1 VNPETVRYWR
11 RILVGNL
18 IASAVVLFAFS
29 GVTLRTPGP
38 QVVRAYAIALLF
50 STCIAPFVGTVMP
63 RLAPWIWHRTRFPWN
78 WIIVTIAMAAMAI
91 VGSLAAIAVLL
102 GIGMI
107 PATDFANW
115 FRGSIRIAIVVTL
128 TIGLFITAYEMTKAR
143 VAQATTQAQL
153 ASLESRVQ
161 PHFLFNTLNSIA
173 ALIHEDPNGAE
184 RMTGQLASLMR
195 SSLDQ
200 QATPLVGL
208 DDELQ
213 TVRDYLAIEQ
223 VRFGERLRYR
233 IDVDE
238 VARRARIPRLSV
250 QTLVENSVK
259 YAVSS
264 SRPGASI
271 VITAT
276 ASTSRPPAPTSF
288 RISVEDD
295 GPGFDPAVVTAG
307 HGLALLKDRTALL
320 FNQSASVTIN
330 SSPGR
335 TVVTMTVPETHDRP
349 ATSNG

>member
-1 VNPETVRYWR
+1 VNRETFRYWR
-11 RILVGNL
+11 RIFVGNL

-38 QVVRAYAIALLF
+38 KIIRAYAVALLF
-50 STCIAPFVGTVMP
+50 STCIGPLVGTMMP

-78 WIIVTIAMAAMAI
+78 WIIVTVAMAAMAI
-91 VGSLAAIAVLL
+91 VGSLAAIVVLI

-107 PATDFANW
+107 PASDFANW
-115 FRGSIRIAIVVTL
+115 FQGSIRIAIVVTL
-128 TIGLFITAYEMTKAR
+128 TLGLFITAYEMTKAR
-143 VAQATTQAQL
+143 VAQANAQAQL

-173 ALIHEDPNGAE
+173 ALIHEDPKGAE

-200 QATPLVGL
+200 QATPLVCL

-223 VRFGERLRYR
+223 VRFGERLRFR

-238 VARRARIPRLSV
+238 PARRARIPRLSI

-259 YAVSS
+259 YAVSP
-264 SRPGASI
+264 RRQGASI
-271 VITAT
+271 AITAT
-276 ASTSRPPAPTSF
+276 ASKSRPPAPTSF
-288 RISVEDD
+288 SISVEDD

-320 FNQSASVTIN
+320 FNQPASVTIDGA
-330 SSPGR
+330 PGR
-335 TVVTMTVPETHDRP
+335 TVVTLTVPETHDQP
-349 ATSNG
+349 A